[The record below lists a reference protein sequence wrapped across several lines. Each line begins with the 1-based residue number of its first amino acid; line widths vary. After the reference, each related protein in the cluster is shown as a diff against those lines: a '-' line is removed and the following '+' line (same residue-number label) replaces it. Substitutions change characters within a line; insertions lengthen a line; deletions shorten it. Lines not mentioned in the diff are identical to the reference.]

1 MHGCVV
7 LWGCT
12 GILGK
17 AISLPASVLV
27 CWRTW
32 IVTLAVLLVPRTRR
46 GLAQL
51 PPRLWLA
58 YASIGVVLAL
68 HWISFYASIKLA
80 NASVGASCMG
90 LAPIFLSLF
99 APLLSPVRF
108 DARELA
114 AAMLAVPGVAL
125 VVGGVPIRMQ
135 LGLWLGVTS
144 AALLALVGIF
154 NKRYVEHADALVV
167 TCIEMAAGALA
178 VTLQLAFSVTHVSDV
193 MPGPRDAV
201 LLCALA
207 LGCTLLPY
215 ALSLVALRRLS
226 AFSAQL
232 IVNLEPV
239 YTIVLAMMLF
249 GEQRQLDQRFYLG
262 VALIL
267 IAIFAHPFLQ
277 RARGLRRS

>member
-17 AISLPASVLV
+17 AISLPASILV

-32 IVTLAVLLVPRTRR
+32 IVTGAVLLLPRARR
-46 GLAQL
+46 GLVAL
-51 PPRLWLA
+51 PGRLWLA
-58 YASIGVVLAL
+58 YAAIGVVLAL
-68 HWISFYASIKLA
+68 HWITFYASIKLA

-90 LAPIFLSLF
+90 LAPIFLSLL
-99 APLLSPVRF
+99 APVLSPLRF
-108 DARELA
+108 DVRELA
-114 AAMLAVPGVAL
+114 AAIFAVPGVAL
-125 VVGGVPIRMQ
+125 VVGGVPDRMQ
-135 LGLWLGVTS
+135 LGLGLGVAS

-167 TCIEMAAGALA
+167 TGIEMAAGALA
-178 VTLQLAFSVTHVSDV
+178 VTLHLAFSVTHVSDV
-193 MPGPRDAV
+193 LPGPRDAA
-201 LLCALA
+201 LLLMLA

-232 IVNLEPV
+232 IVNIEPV
-239 YTIVLAMMLF
+239 YTIVLAIVLF
-249 GEQRQLDQRFYLG
+249 GEQRQLDHRFYLG

-267 IAIFAHPFLQ
+267 IAIFVHPFLQ
-277 RARGLRRS
+277 RGRGLRRR